1 MAKEGFLSKLRNKK
15 TIISDEEENLM
26 KELMDLRVKLS
37 SGQLKETHRIK
48 EKKRKIAKLKT
59 VLNENKDLDK
69 Q

>member
-1 MAKEGFLSKLRNKK
+1 MAKESFLSKMRNKK
-15 TIISDEEENLM
+15 TIISDVEENLM

>member
-15 TIISDEEENLM
+15 TNISDEEGNLL
-26 KELMDLRVKLS
+26 KELMDLKMKLS

>member
-1 MAKEGFLSKLRNKK
+1 MAKESFLSKLRNKK
-15 TIISDEEENLM
+15 TIISDVEENLM